1 MGPIS
6 PAPEQHRVARA
17 VQRAEEHGTEP
28 MTQKKNVPKAAD
40 SRPTLGGRKV
50 HRIVFVTGKGGVGKS
65 AVAAATALRFAR
77 AGKTVLLVELGSRS
91 FYGPLLG
98 LPVGADTVR
107 WTSRIGITRW
117 DVESAL
123 REYVAHYL
131 VFKAAADRILNY
143 TVMKAL
149 MAAAPSLAE
158 LAILGKLTGP
168 MRHAW
173 YQRDVDVVVVDAYAT
188 GQFMALLRAPRG
200 LSQTAGSGPMHRHT
214 MAMTALLSE
223 PAICEYRLVTLAEEM
238 PTAEAC
244 EMARDLRAETG
255 IAPRIYCNRLIDLP
269 QRLPML
275 PQDDPAAPFVQH
287 MARVAERQR
296 DSLAA
301 LQALAN
307 DRDGPIRRL
316 PLIPATDAQRLL
328 RALADAL
335 DVEPGAA

>member
-1 MGPIS
+1 
-6 PAPEQHRVARA
+6 
-17 VQRAEEHGTEP
+17 
-28 MTQKKNVPKAAD
+28 MTQKRNSHSLATT
-40 SRPTLGGRKV
+40 RPTLGGRKV

-65 AVAAATALRFAR
+65 AVAAATALQL
-77 AGKTVLLVELGSRS
+77 AGAGQTVLLVELGSRS

-98 LPVGADTVR
+98 LPVGAEAVR
-107 WTSRIGITRW
+107 WTSRIGVVRW

-131 VFKAAADRILNY
+131 LFKTAADWLLNY

-173 YQRDVDVVVVDAYAT
+173 YRRDVDVVVVDAYST
-188 GQFMALLRAPRG
+188 GQFMALMRAPRG
-200 LSQTAGSGPMHRHT
+200 LSQTAASGPMHRHT
-214 MAMTALLSE
+214 VAMTALLSD

-255 IAPRIYCNRLIDLP
+255 IAPRIYCNRMIDLP
-269 QRLPML
+269 PRTPAW
-275 PQDDPAAPFVQH
+275 PADDPAAAFIQH
-287 MARVAERQR
+287 MAHIAARQR
-296 DSLAA
+296 TSLDA
-301 LQALAN
+301 LQALG
-307 DRDGPIRRL
+307 DERDGPVRRL
-316 PLIPATDAQRLL
+316 PLIPVTDARRLL
-328 RALADAL
+328 QALADAL
-335 DVEPGAA
+335 DAEPGTAR

>member
-1 MGPIS
+1 MN
-6 PAPEQHRVARA
+6 APD
-17 VQRAEEHGTEP
+17 
-28 MTQKKNVPKAAD
+28 AAD
-40 SRPTLGGRKV
+40 LRPTLDGRKV

-65 AVAAATALRFAR
+65 AVAAATALQLAR

-107 WTSRIGITRW
+107 WTPRIGITRW
-117 DVESAL
+117 DIESAL

-131 VFKAAADRILNY
+131 VFKPAADWLLNHA
-143 TVMKAL
+143 VMKAL

-168 MRHAW
+168 MRHDW
-173 YQRDVDVVVVDAYAT
+173 YKRDVDVVVVDAYST

-200 LSQTAGSGPMHRHT
+200 ISQTAASGPMRRHT
-214 MAMTALLSE
+214 VAMTALLSE

-244 EMARDLRAETG
+244 EMARELRAETG

-269 QRLPML
+269 LHMPAW
-275 PQDDPAAPFVQH
+275 PVDDPAAPFVQH
-287 MARVAERQR
+287 MACIAARQR
-296 DSLAA
+296 DSLRTLRA
-301 LQALAN
+301 LGDA
-307 DRDGPIRRL
+307 REGPVRQL
-316 PLIPATDAQRLL
+316 PLIPVTDAQRLL
-328 RALADAL
+328 EALADAL
-335 DVEPGAA
+335 DAEPGAAR

>member
-1 MGPIS
+1 
-6 PAPEQHRVARA
+6 
-17 VQRAEEHGTEP
+17 
-28 MTQKKNVPKAAD
+28 MTRSKSFPKAAD

-65 AVAAATALRFAR
+65 AVAAATALQFAR

-107 WTSRIGITRW
+107 WTSRIGIARW
-117 DVESAL
+117 DVESSL

-131 VFKAAADRILNY
+131 VFKAAADWVLNY

-168 MRHAW
+168 MRHGW
-173 YQRDVDVVVVDAYAT
+173 YQRDVDVVVVDAYST

-200 LSQTAGSGPMHRHT
+200 LSQTVASGPMHRHT
-214 MAMTALLSE
+214 VAMTALLSE

-244 EMARDLRAETG
+244 EMARDVRAETG

-269 QRLPML
+269 PHLPAWPL
-275 PQDDPAAPFVQH
+275 DDPAAPFVQH
-287 MARVAERQR
+287 MARVAARQR
-296 DSLAA
+296 ESLAA
-301 LQALAN
+301 LQALS
-307 DRDGPIRRL
+307 DERDGPVRRL
-316 PLIPATDAQRLL
+316 PLIPVTDARRLL
-328 RALADAL
+328 EALADAL
-335 DVEPGAA
+335 DAEPGAAR